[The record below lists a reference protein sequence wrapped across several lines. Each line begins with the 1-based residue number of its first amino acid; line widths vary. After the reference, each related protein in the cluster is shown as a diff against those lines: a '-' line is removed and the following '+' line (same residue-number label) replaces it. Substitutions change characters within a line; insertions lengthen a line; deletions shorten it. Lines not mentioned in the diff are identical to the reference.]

1 MGRIAHVSD
10 NPFGEVPAQPVAL
23 VVGVTAFLVQ
33 LLLLLRGGRF
43 TWPRAI
49 VAAAL
54 AVYAAGIFANTVLP
68 IYLNRPPQ
76 LQPWTPK
83 LAMIPFYDY
92 EIMDAITNVIVFAP
106 LGILIPLLM
115 REPSWVKVVLTAA
128 AVSLAIELLQIVTD
142 GLFGGGHVADV
153 DDFLWNTVG
162 GAVGYAIF
170 VVLSRT
176 PGLSRLVELFR
187 WHPATRSTLSS
198 SQAQVSESDRL
209 PRPSERR

>member
-1 MGRIAHVSD
+1 MSD
-10 NPFGEVPAQPVAL
+10 NPFGEIPALPVAL
-23 VVGVTAFLVQ
+23 VVGAIALLIQ

-49 VAAAL
+49 VAGAL

-83 LAMIPFYDY
+83 LALIPFYDY
-92 EIMDAITNVIVFAP
+92 EVMDAITNVIVFAP
-106 LGILIPLLM
+106 LGILIPLLI
-115 REPSWVKVVLTAA
+115 RRPSWAKVVLTAA
-128 AVSLAIELLQIVTD
+128 AISLAIELLQIVTD

-153 DDFLWNTVG
+153 NDFLWNTVG

-170 VVLSRT
+170 LVVSRT
-176 PGLSRLVELFR
+176 PGLSSLVELFR
-187 WHPATRSTLSS
+187 WHPATRSTRI
-198 SQAQVSESDRL
+198 A
-209 PRPSERR
+209 

>member
-1 MGRIAHVSD
+1 MSD
-10 NPFGEVPAQPVAL
+10 NPFGEIPALPVAL
-23 VVGVTAFLVQ
+23 VVGAIAFLIQ
-33 LLLLLRGGRF
+33 LLVLLPSRRF
-43 TWPRAI
+43 TWPRGA

-83 LAMIPFYDY
+83 LALIPFYDY
-92 EIMDAITNVIVFAP
+92 EVMDAITNVIVFAP

-115 REPSWVKVVLTAA
+115 RRPSWGKVILTAA
-128 AVSLAIELLQIVTD
+128 AVSLTIELLQIVTD

-153 DDFLWNTVG
+153 NDFLWNTVG

-170 VVLSRT
+170 VVVSRT

-187 WHPATRSTLSS
+187 WHPTTRT
-198 SQAQVSESDRL
+198 ARTV
-209 PRPSERR
+209 

>member
-1 MGRIAHVSD
+1 MSD
-10 NPFGEVPAQPVAL
+10 NPFGEIPALPVAL
-23 VVGVTAFLVQ
+23 VVGAIALLIQ
-33 LLLLLRGGRF
+33 LLLLLRSGRF

-49 VAAAL
+49 VAGAL

-68 IYLNRPPQ
+68 IHLNRPPQ

-83 LAMIPFYDY
+83 LALIPFYDY
-92 EIMDAITNVIVFAP
+92 EITDAITNAIVFAP

-115 REPSWVKVVLTAA
+115 PRPSWVKVVLTAA

-142 GLFGGGHVADV
+142 GLFGRGHVADV
-153 DDFLWNTVG
+153 NDLLWNTVG

-170 VVLSRT
+170 LVVSRV

>member
-1 MGRIAHVSD
+1 MNDPGRIARVSD
-10 NPFGEVPAQPVAL
+10 DPFGEVPALPVAL
-23 VVGVTAFLVQ
+23 VVGVVAFLVQ
-33 LLLLLRGGRF
+33 LLVLLPSRRF
-43 TWPRAI
+43 TWPRGA

-54 AVYAAGIFANTVLP
+54 AVYVAGIFANTVLP
-68 IYLNRPPQ
+68 IFLDRPPQ

-83 LAMIPFYDY
+83 LALIPFSDY
-92 EIMDAITNVIVFAP
+92 EVMDAVTNVIVFAP

-115 REPSWVKVVLTAA
+115 RRPSWAKVVLTAA

-153 DDFLWNTVG
+153 NDFLWNTLG
-162 GAVGYAIF
+162 GAVGHAIF

-187 WHPATRSTLSS
+187 WHPATRTS
-198 SQAQVSESDRL
+198 APPE
-209 PRPSERR
+209 PGRR

>member
-1 MGRIAHVSD
+1 MSD
-10 NPFGEVPAQPVAL
+10 NPFGEIPALPVAL
-23 VVGVTAFLVQ
+23 VVGAIALLIQ

-49 VAAAL
+49 VAGAL

-68 IYLNRPPQ
+68 ISLNRPPQ

-83 LAMIPFYDY
+83 LALIPFSDY
-92 EIMDAITNVIVFAP
+92 EVMDAITNVIVFAP
-106 LGILIPLLM
+106 LGILIPLLI
-115 REPSWVKVVLTAA
+115 RRPSWAKVVLTAA
-128 AVSLAIELLQIVTD
+128 AISLAIELLQIVTD

-153 DDFLWNTVG
+153 NDFLWNTVG

-170 VVLSRT
+170 LVVSRT

-187 WHPATRSTLSS
+187 WHPATRSTRI
-198 SQAQVSESDRL
+198 A
-209 PRPSERR
+209 

>member
-1 MGRIAHVSD
+1 MSD
-10 NPFGEVPAQPVAL
+10 DPFGEVPALPVAL
-23 VVGVTAFLVQ
+23 VVGVVAFLVQ
-33 LLLLLRGGRF
+33 LLVLLPSRRF
-43 TWPRAI
+43 TWPRGA

-54 AVYAAGIFANTVLP
+54 AVYVAGIFANTVLP
-68 IYLNRPPQ
+68 IFLDRPPQ

-83 LAMIPFYDY
+83 LALIPFSDY
-92 EIMDAITNVIVFAP
+92 EVMDAVTNVIVFAP

-115 REPSWVKVVLTAA
+115 RRPSWAKVVLTAA

-153 DDFLWNTVG
+153 NDFLWNTLG
-162 GAVGYAIF
+162 GAVGHAIF

-187 WHPATRSTLSS
+187 WHPATRTS
-198 SQAQVSESDRL
+198 APPE
-209 PRPSERR
+209 PGRR

>member
-1 MGRIAHVSD
+1 MSD
-10 NPFGEVPAQPVAL
+10 DPFGEVPALPVAL
-23 VVGVTAFLVQ
+23 VVGVVAFLVQ
-33 LLLLLRGGRF
+33 LLVLLPSRRF
-43 TWPRAI
+43 TWPRGA

-54 AVYAAGIFANTVLP
+54 AVYVAGIFANTVLP
-68 IYLNRPPQ
+68 IFLDRPPQ

-83 LAMIPFYDY
+83 LALIPFSDY
-92 EIMDAITNVIVFAP
+92 EVMDAITNVIVFAP

-115 REPSWVKVVLTAA
+115 RRPSWAKVVLTAA

-153 DDFLWNTVG
+153 NDFLWNTLG
-162 GAVGYAIF
+162 GAVGHAIF

-187 WHPATRSTLSS
+187 WHPATRTSAPL
-198 SQAQVSESDRL
+198 E
-209 PRPSERR
+209 PGRR

>member
-1 MGRIAHVSD
+1 MSD
-10 NPFGEVPAQPVAL
+10 NPFSEVPALPVAL
-23 VVGVTAFLVQ
+23 VVGVIAFLIQ

-43 TWPRAI
+43 TWPRATI
-49 VAAAL
+49 AAAL

-83 LAMIPFYDY
+83 LALIPFYDY
-92 EIMDAITNVIVFAP
+92 EVMDAITNVIVFAP

-115 REPSWVKVVLTAA
+115 RRPSWVKVVLTAV
-128 AVSLAIELLQIVTD
+128 AVSLAIELTQIVTD

-153 DDFLWNTVG
+153 NDFLWNTVG

-170 VVLSRT
+170 AVLSRT
-176 PGLSRLVELFR
+176 PGPSRLVEFFR
-187 WHPATRSTLSS
+187 WHPTTRTTRT
-198 SQAQVSESDRL
+198 A
-209 PRPSERR
+209 

>member
-1 MGRIAHVSD
+1 MSD
-10 NPFGEVPAQPVAL
+10 NPFGEISALPVAL
-23 VVGVTAFLVQ
+23 VVGVIAFLIQ

-43 TWPRAI
+43 TWPRAV
-49 VAAAL
+49 VAGAL

-83 LAMIPFYDY
+83 LALIPFYDY
-92 EIMDAITNVIVFAP
+92 EVMDAITNVFVFAP
-106 LGILIPLLM
+106 LSILIPLLM
-115 REPSWVKVVLTAA
+115 RRPSWVKVVLTAA

-142 GLFGGGHVADV
+142 GLFSGGHVADV
-153 DDFLWNTVG
+153 NDFLWNTVG

-170 VVLSRT
+170 LVASRA

-187 WHPATRSTLSS
+187 WHPATRS
-198 SQAQVSESDRL
+198 ARNA
-209 PRPSERR
+209 